1 MHEILWG
8 WLDLVFEE
16 TYDIK
21 FTKTE
26 IEWII
31 LTLKQTGN
39 FMDTFPQEIGFNDE
53 NDQQKMINL
62 NHAIIYK
69 LEKILKKN

>member
-1 MHEILWG
+1 MIMRG

-39 FMDTFPQEIGFNDE
+39 FMDTFPQEIGLNDE
-53 NDQQKMINL
+53 NDQQKTINL

>member
-1 MHEILWG
+1 M
-8 WLDLVFEE
+8 VFEE
-16 TYDIK
+16 TYDVK
-21 FTKTE
+21 FTKAE

-39 FMDTFPQEIGFNDE
+39 FMDTFPQEIGSNDE

-62 NHAIIYK
+62 NHALIYK

>member
-1 MHEILWG
+1 MRG

-21 FTKTE
+21 FTKAE

-31 LTLKQTGN
+31 ITLKQTRN
-39 FMDTFPQEIGFNDE
+39 FMDTFPQEIGLNDE
-53 NDQQKMINL
+53 NDQQKTIDL
-62 NHAIIYK
+62 NHAIINR
-69 LEKILKKN
+69 LEKILKKT

>member
-1 MHEILWG
+1 M
-8 WLDLVFEE
+8 VFEE

-21 FTKTE
+21 FTKAE

-31 LTLKQTGN
+31 ITLKQTGN
-39 FMDTFPQEIGFNDE
+39 FMDTFPQEIGVNDE
-53 NDQQKMINL
+53 NNQQKTINL

-69 LEKILKKN
+69 LEKILKRN

>member
-1 MHEILWG
+1 ML
-8 WLDLVFEE
+8 FEE

-21 FTKTE
+21 FTKAE

-31 LTLKQTGN
+31 ITLKQTGD
-39 FMDTFPQEIGFNDE
+39 FMDTFPQEIGLNGE
-53 NDQQKMINL
+53 NDQEKTINL
-62 NHAIIYK
+62 NHAIINK

>member
-1 MHEILWG
+1 MRG

-62 NHAIIYK
+62 NHAIINR
-69 LEKILKKN
+69 LEKILQKN

>member
-1 MHEILWG
+1 MIMRG

-21 FTKTE
+21 FTKAE

-31 LTLKQTGN
+31 ITLKQTRN
-39 FMDTFPQEIGFNDE
+39 FMDTFPQEIGLNDE
-53 NDQQKMINL
+53 NDQQKTIDL
-62 NHAIIYK
+62 NHAIINK
-69 LEKILKKN
+69 LEKILKKT

>member
-1 MHEILWG
+1 MA
-8 WLDLVFEE
+8 FEE

-31 LTLKQTGN
+31 TTLKQTEN
-39 FMDTFPQEIGFNDE
+39 FMGTSPQEIGLNDE
-53 NDQQKMINL
+53 NNQEKTINL
-62 NHAIIYK
+62 NHAIINK
-69 LEKILKKN
+69 LEKTLKKN